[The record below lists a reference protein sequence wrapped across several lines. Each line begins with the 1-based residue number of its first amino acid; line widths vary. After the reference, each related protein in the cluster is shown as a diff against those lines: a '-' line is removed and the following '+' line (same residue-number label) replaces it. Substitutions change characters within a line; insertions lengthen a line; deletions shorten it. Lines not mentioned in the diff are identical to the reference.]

1 MAEKFLQK
9 ARESMEKK
17 GTVGAFTASSK
28 KAGQSVQGHA
38 SSVLADPSASAKQK
52 KRAQFA
58 KNMQAIANRRKG
70 A

>member
-1 MAEKFLQK
+1 MAQFLQK

-17 GTVGAFTASSK
+17 GTVGAFTKSAKS
-28 KAGQSVQGHA
+28 AGEGVQEHA
-38 SSVLADPSASAKQK
+38 SSVLSDPGASTKQK

-70 A
+70 K

>member
-9 ARESMEKK
+9 AQASMERR
-17 GTVGAFTASSK
+17 GTVGAFTKSAEH
-28 KAGQSVQGHA
+28 AGESVQEHA
-38 SSVLADPSASAKQK
+38 SSVLADASASPQQK

-58 KNMQAIANRRKG
+58 KNMQAIARKRKG